1 MSIWRFEREVENI
14 KIEMERYEKLMNEK
28 QDDFQRAT
36 RRGDEGKARQ
46 DRREQL
52 RYGTI
57 IRELTR
63 ELILAERRL
72 EEARKVDTSI
82 FPTSLEMRNGR

>member
-14 KIEMERYEKLMNEK
+14 KIEIERYEKLMNEK

-36 RRGDEGKARQ
+36 RRGDEVKARQ

-52 RYGTI
+52 VIGSR

-72 EEARKVDTSI
+72 MHAREMEANTS
-82 FPTSLEMRNGR
+82 TDDLEFRDHG